1 MGEAD
6 GQPKDLRYI
15 FKLYMALHQYPE
27 AARTATIIA
36 REEQHAG
43 NYRNARDVLLS
54 MYRRE

>member
-1 MGEAD
+1 MEYLIGKAGE
-6 GQPKDLRYI
+6 QPKDLRYI

-43 NYRNARDVLLS
+43 NYQRS
-54 MYRRE
+54 